1 MAMKWPGFRQ
11 SPVVSKVIR
20 VQTED
25 FDPGSELEQLRL
37 QNHGRAGAI
46 VSFTGLVRDLND
58 GENITRMTLEHY
70 PGMTE
75 KVLAD
80 LEREAQTRWELTATL
95 ISHRVGPLL
104 PDDRIVFVAAASAHR
119 QQAFRACEYL
129 IDTLKTSAPFWKKE
143 TTAGGERW
151 VK

>member
-1 MAMKWPGFRQ
+1 M
-11 SPVVSKVIR
+11 IR
-20 VQTED
+20 VQMAD

-58 GENITRMTLEHY
+58 GERIAQMTLEHY

-75 KVLAD
+75 KVLAG
-80 LEREAQTRWELTATL
+80 LEREAQARWELTAT
-95 ISHRVGPLL
+95 IIIHRVGPLQ

-143 TTAGGERW
+143 TTPEGERW

>member
-11 SPVVSKVIR
+11 SPVASKVIR

-25 FDPGSELEQLRL
+25 FDPGSELDQLRL
-37 QNHGRAGAI
+37 QNNGRAGAI

-58 GENITRMTLEHY
+58 GENITHMTLEHY

-75 KVLAD
+75 KVLSD

-95 ISHRVGPLL
+95 IIHRVGPLL

>member
-1 MAMKWPGFRQ
+1 
-11 SPVVSKVIR
+11 VIR

-37 QNHGRAGAI
+37 QNNGRAGAI

-58 GENITRMTLEHY
+58 GENITHMTLEHY

-95 ISHRVGPLL
+95 IIHRVGPLL